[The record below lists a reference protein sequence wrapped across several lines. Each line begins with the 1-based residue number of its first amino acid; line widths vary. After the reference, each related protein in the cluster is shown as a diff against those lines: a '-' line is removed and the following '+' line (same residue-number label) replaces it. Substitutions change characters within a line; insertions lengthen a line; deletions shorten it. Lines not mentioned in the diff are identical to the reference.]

1 MDTLEL
7 IELVTKNHKAVVEHH
22 ARTDKTLENLPEIA
36 SRMTH
41 LEQKMARRGGGLASY
56 ETKSWGETIVE
67 SEEFK
72 AFCGVRGRKTSSA
85 IEVKVVNT
93 IGSGATLAGPMIAP
107 MVITD
112 PTILPRRR
120 MTIRNL
126 LAPGQTISNAVWFP
140 RMTARQNNA
149 ATVVE
154 QAQKPQ
160 SDVTMELINTPVV
173 TIAHFMKAARQ
184 ALDDAP
190 SLSSLIDSELQY
202 GLKFTEELQL
212 LGGDGTGAN
221 LLGLIPQA
229 TAYVAPFVIADGETF
244 IDRIALAILQS
255 ELALLP
261 ANGIVVN
268 PTDWTKAKMLKDG
281 MGRYILGPPNDSAPP
296 MLWGLPVVPTT
307 AMTAGTFLVGAFEA
321 AAQIFDRQNVIVEL
335 STENS
340 NDFELNKVTIRC
352 EERLALAVK
361 QPLALITGNLP

>member
-7 IELVTKNHKAVVEHH
+7 IDIVTKNHKAVLEHH
-22 ARTDKTLENLPEIA
+22 AKTDKTLEEIPA
-36 SRMTH
+36 RLTD
-41 LEQKMARRGGGLASY
+41 LEQKVARRGGPATSY
-56 ETKSWGETIVE
+56 ETKSWGATIIE

-72 AFCGVRGRKTSSA
+72 EFCGLRGPRKTSNG
-85 IEVKVVNT
+85 IEIKTVNT

-126 LAPGQTISNAVWFP
+126 LAPGQTNSNAVWFP

-154 QAQKPQ
+154 QALKPQ
-160 SDVTMELINTPVV
+160 SDVTMELIATPVV
-173 TIAHFMKAARQ
+173 TIAHFMKAAKQ

-190 SLSSLIDSELQY
+190 ALSSLIDSELKY
-202 GLKFTEELQL
+202 GLSFTEEIQL
-212 LGGDGTGAN
+212 LLGDGTGAN

-229 TAYVAPFVIADGETF
+229 TAYAAPFAIADGET
-244 IDRIALAILQS
+244 ILDRIALAILQS
-255 ELALLP
+255 ELSFLP
-261 ANGIVVN
+261 ANGVVIN
-268 PTDWTKAKMLKDG
+268 NSDWTKAKLLKDG
-281 MGRYILGPPNDSAPP
+281 MGRYILGAPNDAAPP

-335 STENS
+335 STENED
-340 NDFELNKVTIRC
+340 DFIKNKVTIRC

-361 QPLALITGNLP
+361 QPLALITGMLP